1 MLKPFNLTLHRVHD
15 RVRITEGSDHIVLHV
30 DSDPNRIVAAL
41 GQAQKMMQ
49 ALNKDS
55 TEEEERAAAAAF
67 AQAIFG
73 KDQAEG
79 LLTFYH
85 NDAGCVINIC
95 GQYFSR
101 RLSKIITKAQKKQRA
116 EK

>member
-15 RVRITEGSDHIVLHV
+15 RVRITEGSDHLILRV

-55 TEEEERAAAAAF
+55 TEDEERAAAAAF

-73 KDQAEG
+73 KDQAEQ
-79 LLTFYH
+79 LLAFYH
-85 NDAGCVINIC
+85 NDAGCAINIC